1 MLYWGSTNSKKGLKG
16 GRDERRKDIGRR

>member
-1 MLYWGSTNSKKGLKG
+1 MLYWGSTNSKKRIER